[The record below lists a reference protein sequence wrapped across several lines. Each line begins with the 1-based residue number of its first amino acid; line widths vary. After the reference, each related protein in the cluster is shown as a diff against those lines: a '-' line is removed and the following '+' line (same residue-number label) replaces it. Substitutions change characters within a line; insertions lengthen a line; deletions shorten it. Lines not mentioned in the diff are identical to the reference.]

1 MAKPDNAEQ
10 LAYFHQWFGWATLF
24 VFLVL
29 GLVLE
34 TLHGFKLSWYLDVG
48 MENRRLLFT
57 LAHSHGAL
65 IGLIHLA
72 LAAHAS
78 RMQWGLALRTCSWA
92 LCSATILL
100 PGGFFLGGLFLMGS
114 DPGLG
119 VLLTPLGG
127 LLLALAVGCAWKA
140 SIR

>member
-1 MAKPDNAEQ
+1 MSSAEEQ
-10 LAYFHQWFGWATLF
+10 SRLCAFHLWFGWGTLLF
-24 VFLVL
+24 FLTA
-29 GLVLE
+29 GLILE
-34 TLHGFKLSWYLDVG
+34 TLHGFKVAWYLDVG

-72 LAAHAS
+72 LAANS
-78 RMQWGLALRTCSWA
+78 PNMTMGRALRVCSWS
-92 LCSATILL
+92 LCSASILL
-100 PGGFFLGGLFLMGS
+100 PGGFLLGGLFLMGS

-119 VLLTPLGG
+119 VFLTPIGG
-127 LLLALAVGCAWKA
+127 LLLIVAVAGALKA